1 MSAILNFSPQ
11 KSFYPAILKK
21 YKSIGYVIEWYFYDD
36 ESGKMIRRMVKMNH
50 IYNRTTQHDFRA
62 YVSNMIIQINKEL
75 TLAYPES
82 GLAFAT
88 TSTMTAASYQQVKP
102 ESGLA
107 FVAPTEKPKKVV
119 SIKETTQKFIE
130 EKEKE
135 LRADTLRSYRSFC
148 KILLEWCTIEGKKQ
162 LSAINRDSA
171 VEFMDYIYHERE
183 VSAVSYNNYLKLARC
198 FLSWC
203 MSKNL
208 TDNNPF
214 QLIKKKRTDG
224 KNRTLICSTDRA
236 RLMENDK
243 IAPNYKIICMLV
255 FSALLRPK
263 EISKL
268 QVKHVHLE
276 RGYIDVPG
284 SVAKNHKRR
293 CAALTPQLVEWLS
306 RMNLDRYSPNYYL
319 FGSHLTPDKE
329 PCGALCYM
337 KYWRKVRKLLDYPI
351 NYTLYSF
358 RDTGI
363 TEMLESGMPSV
374 DVMKHADHSSLDI
387 TTTYVQHEDKELIR
401 KIATHAPK
409 F

>member
-21 YKSIGYVIEWYFYDD
+21 YKSIGYVIEWYIYDD

-75 TLAYPES
+75 TIAYPES

-88 TSTMTAASYQQVKP
+88 PATMTVKP
-102 ESGLA
+102 KD
-107 FVAPTEKPKKVV
+107 VAPTEKPKKVV

-148 KILLEWCTIEGKKQ
+148 KILLEWCTLEGKKQ

-171 VEFMDYIYHERE
+171 VEFMDHIYHERE

-198 FLSWC
+198 FISWC

-214 QLIKKKRTDG
+214 QLIKKKRT
-224 KNRTLICSTDRA
+224 
-236 RLMENDK
+236 
-243 IAPNYKIICMLV
+243 
-255 FSALLRPK
+255 
-263 EISKL
+263 
-268 QVKHVHLE
+268 
-276 RGYIDVPG
+276 
-284 SVAKNHKRR
+284 
-293 CAALTPQLVEWLS
+293 
-306 RMNLDRYSPNYYL
+306 
-319 FGSHLTPDKE
+319 
-329 PCGALCYM
+329 
-337 KYWRKVRKLLDYPI
+337 
-351 NYTLYSF
+351 
-358 RDTGI
+358 
-363 TEMLESGMPSV
+363 
-374 DVMKHADHSSLDI
+374 
-387 TTTYVQHEDKELIR
+387 TY
-401 KIATHAPK
+401 
-409 F
+409 